1 MKQSLNVIDDLMK
14 LLSGYDVISFDIF
27 DTLITRCLPKP
38 NDVFQ
43 LVELILTDEGKSEVG
58 FAEAREQA
66 EKNANF
72 IRGYPSFDE
81 IYDELKNLCNLS
93 EEEIKKIKQTEFRIE
108 LELLVASRDVLSLF
122 SALIKQGKRIVLVSD
137 MYFSSKQLRKILINC
152 GYELEGVEIVVSNEA
167 RKSKHSFSISSKVK
181 SVGNDL
187 KRSISFSFVPITWMF
202 LQM

>member
-1 MKQSLNVIDDLMK
+1 MFVSELGFYIKENMKQSLNVIDDLMK

-108 LELLVASRDVLSLF
+108 LELLVARRDVLSLF
-122 SALIKQGKRIVLVSD
+122 SALIKQGKRIVLVS
-137 MYFSSKQLRKILINC
+137 
-152 GYELEGVEIVVSNEA
+152 
-167 RKSKHSFSISSKVK
+167 VK
-181 SVGNDL
+181 N
-187 KRSISFSFVPITWMF
+187 
-202 LQM
+202 

>member
-108 LELLVASRDVLSLF
+108 LELLVARRDVLSLF

-152 GYELEGVEIVVSNEA
+152 GYELLFRMRPEKVS
-167 RKSKHSFSISSKVK
+167 KMVLYGQS
-181 SVGNDL
+181 
-187 KRSISFSFVPITWMF
+187 
-202 LQM
+202 

>member
-108 LELLVASRDVLSLF
+108 LELLVARRDVLSLF

-167 RKSKHSFSISSKVK
+167 RKSKQD
-181 SVGNDL
+181 GTL
-187 KRSISFSFVPITWMF
+187 W
-202 LQM
+202 

>member
-1 MKQSLNVIDDLMK
+1 MFVSELGFYIKENMKQSLNVIDDLMK

-81 IYDELKNLCNLS
+81 IYDELK
-93 EEEIKKIKQTEFRIE
+93 K
-108 LELLVASRDVLSLF
+108 
-122 SALIKQGKRIVLVSD
+122 
-137 MYFSSKQLRKILINC
+137 
-152 GYELEGVEIVVSNEA
+152 
-167 RKSKHSFSISSKVK
+167 
-181 SVGNDL
+181 
-187 KRSISFSFVPITWMF
+187 
-202 LQM
+202 

>member
-108 LELLVASRDVLSLF
+108 LELLVARRDVLSLF

-167 RKSKHSFSISSKVK
+167 RKSTNIAKW
-181 SVGNDL
+181 N
-187 KRSISFSFVPITWMF
+187 RR
-202 LQM
+202 

>member
-108 LELLVASRDVLSLF
+108 LELLVARRDVLSQF
-122 SALIKQGKRIVLVSD
+122 SCPV
-137 MYFSSKQLRKILINC
+137 
-152 GYELEGVEIVVSNEA
+152 
-167 RKSKHSFSISSKVK
+167 
-181 SVGNDL
+181 
-187 KRSISFSFVPITWMF
+187 
-202 LQM
+202 